1 MIANQNQIIITDDTI
16 LSYYRENSHID
27 IVSMNHILI
36 DILKNLS
43 SDLTKTL
50 NTTVNSKIL
59 SVVSNIEQN
68 ISLMKSDI
76 MLKFYEIK
84 KEYIEDMKHIV
95 HNNSLSN
102 NDKINSTIEKMNE
115 LFISKLTTIFNELIP
130 KNQD

>member
-1 MIANQNQIIITDDTI
+1 MITNQNQIIITDDTI

-95 HNNSLSN
+95 HNNTLIINSLSCC
-102 NDKINSTIEKMNE
+102 S
-115 LFISKLTTIFNELIP
+115 
-130 KNQD
+130 